1 MICVRILDSC
11 FFIFQAIYH
20 VDILVNNC
28 QSACYFVM
36 FSYVIFFCKW
46 FLQSAILA
54 LDTSVLDSD
63 QVENLI
69 KFCPTNE
76 EIEML
81 KVLLIAIF
89 AFHDMLLR
97 LSLSI

>member
-1 MICVRILDSC
+1 MC
-11 FFIFQAIYH
+11 
-20 VDILVNNC
+20 
-28 QSACYFVM
+28 
-36 FSYVIFFCKW
+36 SYVIFFCKW